1 MNKKVEDLVPGDV
14 LVQDG
19 VRFIVKEIAPLSD
32 GKTAVFFEDM
42 PASDEVATSF
52 RRLTEIT
59 GGTGLLPPVRVTQ
72 TGWQNSKLRQMLTHN
87 YEEIMKSHLK
97 GVGKMEAREWMY
109 IAVAWG
115 RRLRGNMVPNKAYL
129 YELNTET
136 FVQFDSKEYAE
147 AFIEWARTHID
158 HWGHDPIA
166 LLDTS
171 DPEVRERWKGHMA
184 KQEAGSDKI
193 MLVSEFETGLGTELG
208 HQKETFAPGEMQ
220 LGSMRWW
227 WRTPMRKEEM
237 AEVIV
242 VVEGGMVSDV
252 FSNVESIMVSVL
264 DTDTDDAERESEINE
279 ERAALQAKIDAGE
292 LKSIL

>member
-1 MNKKVEDLVPGDV
+1 MKKVEDLVPGDA

-19 VRFIVKEIAPLSD
+19 VRFIVKEMVPLPD
-32 GKTAVFFEDM
+32 GKTAVYFEDM
-42 PASDEVATSF
+42 PATEEVTASF
-52 RRLTEIT
+52 RKLTETT
-59 GGTGLLPPVRVTQ
+59 GGTGLLPPVRVEQ
-72 TGWQNSKLRQMLTHN
+72 TGWQNSKLRKMLNHN
-87 YEEIMKSHLK
+87 YGEIMKSHLK
-97 GVGKMEAREWMY
+97 GVGKMEVREWMY

-115 RRLRGNMVPNKAYL
+115 GRLRGNMVPNKAYL
-129 YELNTET
+129 YELNAET

-171 DPEVRERWKGHMA
+171 DPEVRERWAGHMA
-184 KQEAGSDKI
+184 KQETGSDKI
-193 MLVSEFETGLGTELG
+193 MLPSEFEMGVGADQG
-208 HQKETFAPGEMQ
+208 HQKETFTPDEMQ

-227 WRTPMRKEEM
+227 RRTPMRKGKM

-252 FSNVESIMVSVL
+252 FSNVENIMVSVL

-279 ERAALQAKIDAGE
+279 EKAELQARIDAGE

>member
-1 MNKKVEDLVPGDV
+1 MKRVEDLKPGDV

-19 VRFIVKEIAPLSD
+19 VRFVVKGTESLPD
-32 GKTAVFFEDM
+32 GKTAVYFEDM
-42 PASDEVATSF
+42 PATEEVTASF

-59 GGTGLLPPVRVTQ
+59 GGTGLLPPVRVEQ
-72 TGWQNSKLRQMLTHN
+72 TGWQNSKLRQTLARN
-87 YEEIMKSHLK
+87 YEEIMKTHLK

-115 RRLRGNMVPNKAYL
+115 GRLRGNMVPNKAYL
-129 YELNTET
+129 YELNAET
-136 FVQFDSKEYAE
+136 FVQFDSREYAE

-193 MLVSEFETGLGTELG
+193 MLVSEFEMGLGAEPG
-208 HQKETFAPGEMQ
+208 YQKETFAPGEMR

-227 WRTPMRKEEM
+227 WRTPMRKGETT
-237 AEVIV
+237 EVIV
-242 VVEGGMVSDV
+242 VVEDGRVSDV
-252 FSNVESIMVSVL
+252 FSNVENIVVSVL
-264 DTDTDDAERESEINE
+264 DTDTDDPERENEINK
-279 ERAALQAKIDAGE
+279 ERASLQARIDAGE

>member
-1 MNKKVEDLVPGDV
+1 MKRVEDLKPGDV

-19 VRFIVKEIAPLSD
+19 VTFTVKGTAPLPD
-32 GKTAVFFEDM
+32 GQTAVYFEDM
-42 PASDEVATSF
+42 PANEEVTAAF
-52 RRLTEIT
+52 RKLTEVT
-59 GGTGLLPPVRVTQ
+59 GGTGLLPPVKMEQ
-72 TGWQNSKLRQMLTHN
+72 KGWKDSKLRQVLAQ
-87 YEEIMKSHLK
+87 EFEKSMGSNQK
-97 GVGKMEAREWMY
+97 EGNWMEARSWMFFATARG
-109 IAVAWG
+109 AV
-115 RRLRGNMVPNKAYL
+115 LRGNMIPDKAYL

-136 FVQFDSKEYAE
+136 FVQFDSKECAE

-171 DPEVRERWKGHMA
+171 DPEVRERWAGHMA
-184 KQEAGSDKI
+184 KQETGSDKI
-193 MLVSEFETGLGTELG
+193 MIPSEFEMGVGADQG

-227 WRTPMRKEEM
+227 RRTPMRKGKM

-252 FSNVESIMVSVL
+252 FSNVENIMVSVL

-279 ERAALQAKIDAGE
+279 EKAELQARIDAGE